1 MVAPPARFTWLTQDM
16 ILELAAWQLAHIR
29 ISDEVVFIDEVG
41 VKLPSG
47 ELRVVG

>member
-1 MVAPPARFTWLTQDM
+1 MDI
-16 ILELAAWQLAHIR
+16 ILELAAWQLAHIH
-29 ISDEVVFIDEVG
+29 ISDELIFIDEVG